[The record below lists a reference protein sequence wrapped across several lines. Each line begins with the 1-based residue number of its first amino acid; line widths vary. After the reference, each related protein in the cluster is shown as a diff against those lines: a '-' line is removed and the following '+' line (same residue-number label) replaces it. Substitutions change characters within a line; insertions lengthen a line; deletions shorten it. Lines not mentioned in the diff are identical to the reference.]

1 MSGLKI
7 AASNIGWSRAD
18 DARVL
23 ARMAELG
30 FSGLE
35 VAPTRV
41 FEDEPYS
48 RKAGFAKWAAD
59 VEAEHGLSVCS
70 MQSIWRGRAESIFDG
85 EGAAALLAYTGEA
98 CAFAEAGH
106 VGNLVFGCPGNR
118 SVPQG
123 RGGSEAAPF
132 IEACGSL
139 AAASGAVFALEAN
152 PPMYGTN
159 FLNTTTEVAD
169 FLDAMGEAP
178 GLGLNLDVGAMV
190 CAGEGAD
197 VAERVFRHISH
208 VHVSEPGLAPVEA
221 RRLHRELRAVLE
233 DYGYDGYVSLEMRC
247 VDFGTVS
254 GCLEY
259 LAEAFLG

>member
-35 VAPTRV
+35 VAPTRI
-41 FEDEPYS
+41 FDQEPYS
-48 RKAGFAKWAAD
+48 RKAEFAAWAAG
-59 VEAEHGLSVCS
+59 VKVKHGLSVCS
-70 MQSIWRGRAESIFDG
+70 MQSIWRGRPESVFDE
-85 EGAAALLAYTGEA
+85 EGAAALLDYTGEA
-98 CAFAEAGH
+98 CGFAAAGH

-123 RGGSEAAPF
+123 RDGSEAAPF
-132 IEACGSL
+132 LKACGKL

-159 FLNTTTEVAD
+159 FLNTTAEAAG
-169 FLDAMGEAP
+169 FLDAMGGAP
-178 GLGLNLDVGAMV
+178 GLGLNLDVGAML

-197 VAERVFRHISH
+197 VAERAFPLINH
-208 VHVSEPGLAPVEA
+208 VHVSEPGLAPVGA
-221 RRLHRELRAVLE
+221 RGLHRELRSVLE
-233 DYGYDGYVSLEMRC
+233 GCGYGGYVSLEMGC
-247 VDFGTVS
+247 ADFGTAC